1 MSRECVREYI
11 YVARTKRKWQHLT
24 WIQNII
30 KHALRADLNNQMR
43 PNWWHCIDTGNW
55 TGVWRHCWARCKQ
68 HTGPWHRWE
77 HLSVFRCLKTTPRKS
92 FYWNLL
98 KALWCQVR
106 YAKHLHAPEDHVHVC
121 LHIGHEKQ
129 GHANTTRWSNKR
141 TRPNWIWWSIIDLFI
156 IFKKNKECI
165 KLSMVFFHVS
175 NKFSQN
181 IIKW

>member
-68 HTGPWHRWE
+68 HTGHWHLWE

-98 KALWCQVR
+98 KLSGFSLLGMQNICMPLLLVP
-106 YAKHLHAPEDHVHVC
+106 YMFCKTFAK
-121 LHIGHEKQ
+121 HIGHEKQ
-129 GHANTTRWSNKR
+129 G
-141 TRPNWIWWSIIDLFI
+141 SIRRDEATKGHGRIEYDDQ
-156 IFKKNKECI
+156 
-165 KLSMVFFHVS
+165 S
-175 NKFSQN
+175 
-181 IIKW
+181 